1 MKAIVLNRYGGPE
14 VLEIV
19 ELSEPKTGPDSV
31 LVRVRA
37 AGVNPVDWKIR
48 EGRLDGR
55 FPSHFPIVPGWDL
68 AGVVERVGPAV
79 YEFAPGDKVVG
90 YVRED
95 HIQRGTYAEFVA
107 APLRTIAR
115 KPANLSWTE
124 AAGLPLAGL
133 TAYQTLHRALRVTKG
148 DTLLVH
154 AAAGGVGSLAV
165 RLAVGLG
172 ARVIGTASP
181 GNHDFLRSLGAEP
194 IAYGDGLAGRV
205 RSLVPQGAD
214 AVLDTMGGHTLAR
227 SPDLLAPGGRLA
239 SIVDPAVKDVG
250 GRYVF
255 VRPDPADLAAL
266 CELAEEGTLTVE
278 VSRTFP
284 LERAAEA
291 QSLSRLGH
299 TRGKIVIE
307 VA

>member
-1 MKAIVLNRYGGPE
+1 MKAIVLNRYGGPD
-14 VLEIV
+14 VLDV
-19 ELSEPKTGPDSV
+19 ADLPEPTVGPDSV

-37 AGVNPVDWKIR
+37 VGVNPVDWKIR
-48 EGRLDGR
+48 EGRLEAR

-79 YEFAPGDKVVG
+79 YEFAPGDEVVG

-95 HIQRGTYAEFVA
+95 HIQRGTYAELVA
-107 APLRTIAR
+107 APVRTVAR
-115 KPANLSWTE
+115 KPGNLSWLQ

-133 TAYQTLHRALRVTKG
+133 TAYQALHRALRLAKG

-165 RLAVGLG
+165 QLAVGLG

-181 GNHDFLRSLGAEP
+181 GNHDFLRSLGVEP
-194 IAYGDGLAGRV
+194 VAYGDGLADRV
-205 RSLVPQGAD
+205 RSLVSGGVD
-214 AVLDTMGGHTLAR
+214 AVLDTVGGDTLAG
-227 SPDLLAPGGRLA
+227 SPDLLTPDGRLA
-239 SIVDPAVKDVG
+239 SIVDPAVKDLG

-266 CELAEEGTLTVE
+266 CELAEEGRLTVE
-278 VSRTFP
+278 VSQVFP

-291 QSLSRLGH
+291 QALSQQGH
-299 TRGKIVIE
+299 TRGKLVLD

>member
-14 VLEIV
+14 VLKLA
-19 ELSEPKTGPDSV
+19 ELPEPTVGPDSV

-48 EGRLDGR
+48 EGRLRER

-79 YEFAPGDKVVG
+79 YEFAPGDEVLG

-95 HIQRGTYAEFVA
+95 HIQRGTYAELVA
-107 APLRTIAR
+107 APIRTVVR
-115 KPANLSWTE
+115 KPANLSWDR

-133 TAYQTLHRALRVTKG
+133 TAYQALHRALRIVKG

-154 AAAGGVGSLAV
+154 AAAGGVGGFAVQLAV
-165 RLAVGLG
+165 AQG

-194 IAYGDGLAGRV
+194 VGYGDGFADRLRELA
-205 RSLVPQGAD
+205 PQGVD
-214 AVLDTMGGHTLAR
+214 AVLDLVGGDTLAG
-227 SPDLLAPGGRLA
+227 SPGLLAARGRLA
-239 SIVDPAVKDVG
+239 SIVDPGVRDLG

-255 VRPDPADLAAL
+255 VRPDPVDLAAL
-266 CELAEEGTLTVE
+266 CELAEEGRLTVG
-278 VSRTFP
+278 VSRVFP

-291 QSLSRLGH
+291 QALSQQGH
-299 TRGKIVIE
+299 TRGKLVIE
-307 VA
+307 IN